1 MWPPPRQLLLALA
14 GSPVKALVAQDENRE
29 FDDGANALVRDRTR
43 AGKSAGRRL
52 ADPRRVDLRPYSD
65 VRRLRRRYDRL
76 VGAVADPRLADGT
89 VGVRAGLSVVE
100 YRLDGRRPRRRSHR
114 RPHWA

>member
-1 MWPPPRQLLLALA
+1 MLD
-14 GSPVKALVAQDENRE
+14 SPNGHHRSKRRWRKTKTWGV
-29 FDDGANALVRDRTR
+29 DGGAITFVRDRTR
-43 AGKSAGRRL
+43 AGKSAGRQL

-76 VGAVADPRLADGT
+76 VGAVADPRLADSP
-89 VGVRAGLSVVE
+89 VGIRSRLSVVK
-100 YRLDGRRPRRRSHR
+100 YRLDGRRPRRRPHR